1 MKVGFISNCLIPVT
15 GESLLQ
21 FVLEIERDAQIR
33 LFLNRNPNLPYW
45 PNHIDLVFAQDNLM
59 RKLACKTLME
69 ILPADVGTKISEE
82 IKEKKLSVDFDTVVG
97 LVVG

>member
-1 MKVGFISNCLIPVT
+1 MGQKCL
-15 GESLLQ
+15 
-21 FVLEIERDAQIR
+21 
-33 LFLNRNPNLPYW
+33 
-45 PNHIDLVFAQDNLM
+45 NHPVFAQDNLM

-69 ILPADVGTKISEE
+69 ILPPDVGTKISEE

>member
-1 MKVGFISNCLIPVT
+1 MQCDTLDIRQNIKSRLGRKNLSGIDNKLSNFP
-15 GESLLQ
+15 
-21 FVLEIERDAQIR
+21 
-33 LFLNRNPNLPYW
+33 
-45 PNHIDLVFAQDNLM
+45 QDNLM

-69 ILPADVGTKISEE
+69 ILPPDVGTKISEE

>member
-1 MKVGFISNCLIPVT
+1 MSINLDKILSILAKN
-15 GESLLQ
+15 
-21 FVLEIERDAQIR
+21 AQITFFR
-33 LFLNRNPNLPYW
+33 
-45 PNHIDLVFAQDNLM
+45 QDNLM

>member
-1 MKVGFISNCLIPVT
+1 
-15 GESLLQ
+15 
-21 FVLEIERDAQIR
+21 
-33 LFLNRNPNLPYW
+33 
-45 PNHIDLVFAQDNLM
+45 
-59 RKLACKTLME
+59 ME